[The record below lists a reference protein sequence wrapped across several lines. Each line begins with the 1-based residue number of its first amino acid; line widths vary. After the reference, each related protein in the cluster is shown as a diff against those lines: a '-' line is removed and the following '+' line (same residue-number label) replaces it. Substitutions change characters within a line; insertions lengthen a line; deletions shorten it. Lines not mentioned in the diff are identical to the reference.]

1 MFVSCW
7 FSIIRLQNNGEITNF
22 LGNLLIPNWH
32 YWREHPVL
40 WASRWALVHWQQHPR
55 RGLWRSGIVW
65 GLKLPY
71 EVGEKVLQ
79 SIALLVELQKT
90 LFILGGGRY
99 YLQSV
104 FFVRSRD
111 GFEILVLGV
120 FHQKGFLIF
129 DFFCPSYNVFNDTN
143 SGVWAKVNQR
153 NCAC

>member
-7 FSIIRLQNNGEITNF
+7 FSTIRLQNNGEITNF

-40 WASRWALVHWQQHPR
+40 WASRWAFVHWQQHPR

-65 GLKLPY
+65 GLELPY

-79 SIALLVELQKT
+79 SIALLVELQET
-90 LFILGGGRY
+90 LFMLGGGRY
-99 YLQSV
+99 CLQSA
-104 FFVRSRD
+104 FLICPWD
-111 GFEILVLGV
+111 GFEILVLGI

-129 DFFCPSYNVFNDTN
+129 DFFVHLTMYLMTPIAVY
-143 SGVWAKVNQR
+143 GQR
-153 NCAC
+153 

>member
-1 MFVSCW
+1 M
-7 FSIIRLQNNGEITNF
+7 
-22 LGNLLIPNWH
+22 
-32 YWREHPVL
+32 
-40 WASRWALVHWQQHPR
+40 
-55 RGLWRSGIVW
+55 W

-79 SIALLVELQKT
+79 SIAVLVELQKT

-129 DFFCPSYNVFNDTN
+129 DFFVHLTMYLMTPIAVY
-143 SGVWAKVNQR
+143 GQR
-153 NCAC
+153 